1 MTARVGMFD
10 DVAAERLGLADEL
23 EELTTAQWA
32 TPSLCAG
39 WTVHDVVAHLTLSTR
54 QSVPWTLWRV
64 ARARG
69 DLERAFADM
78 ARERAAAFG
87 PTELIAQLREM
98 AHVDRRLAMSGELD
112 PLNDLLVHSQDLAVP
127 LGRGRDLPVGRA
139 LPCLR
144 HVWAA
149 PFVGAAKRFA
159 GLRLVATDADW
170 AEGEGPE
177 VRGPVGALLLAA
189 NGRVAG
195 LDGCD
200 GEGLAAARGRFTA

>member
-1 MTARVGMFD
+1 MGTQVGMLD
-10 DVAAERLGLADEL
+10 DVAAERLRLADDL
-23 EELTTAQWA
+23 ESLTPGQWA

-54 QSVPWTLWRV
+54 QSVPWTLWRTV
-64 ARARG
+64 RARG

-78 ARERAAAFG
+78 ARERAREFPPAD
-87 PTELIAQLREM
+87 LIAQLREM
-98 AHVDRRLAMSGELD
+98 AHVDRRLALAGELD
-112 PLNDLLVHSQDLAVP
+112 PLNDLLVHSQDLAIP
-127 LGRGRDLPVGRA
+127 LGRARELPVERA

-144 HVWAA
+144 HIWVA

-159 GLRLVATDADW
+159 GLRLIATDAEW

-189 NGRVAG
+189 NGRAAG
-195 LDGCD
+195 VEGLH
-200 GEGLAAARGRFTA
+200 GEGLDEARRRFG

>member
-1 MTARVGMFD
+1 MAARVGMLD

-23 EELTTAQWA
+23 AALTTEQWR

-78 ARERAAAFG
+78 ARERASAYPPA
-87 PTELIAQLREM
+87 ELLDQLRAM
-98 AHVDRRLAMSGELD
+98 ARVDRRLAVSGELD
-112 PLNDLLVHSQDLAVP
+112 PLNDLLVHSQDVLVP
-127 LGRGRDLPVGRA
+127 LGRGRDLPVARA

-144 HVWAA
+144 HTWAA
-149 PFVGAAKRFA
+149 PFVGAARRFA
-159 GLRLVATDADW
+159 GLRLRATDADW
-170 AEGEGPE
+170 AEGDGPE
-177 VRGPVGALLLAA
+177 VCGPAGALLLAA
-189 NGRVAG
+189 NGRAAG
-195 LDGCD
+195 LEGCD
-200 GEGLAAARGRFTA
+200 GEGLGEAHRRFG

>member
-1 MTARVGMFD
+1 MLD
-10 DVAAERLGLADEL
+10 DVAAERLGLADDL
-23 EELTTAQWA
+23 ADLTPDAWS
-32 TPSLCAG
+32 TPSLCPG

-64 ARARG
+64 ARAGG

-78 ARERAAAFG
+78 ARERAAAFR
-87 PTELIAQLREM
+87 PAELLVQLREM
-98 AHVDRRLAMSGELD
+98 AGVDRRLAMSGELD
-112 PLNDLLVHSQDLAVP
+112 PLNDLLVHSQDIAIP
-127 LGRGRDLPVGRA
+127 LGRRRDLPVERA

-159 GLRLVATDADW
+159 GLRLRASDADW
-170 AEGEGPE
+170 SAGEGPE
-177 VRGPVGALLLAA
+177 VCGPVGALLLAA

-195 LDGCD
+195 LGACD
-200 GEGLAAARGRFTA
+200 GDGLATARGRFAS